1 MYKLIVFIP
10 ENAKERV
17 KDALFEAGAG
27 RLGAYS
33 RCSWEFLGVGQFLP
47 QPTANPHIG
56 QPGVVEQVQEW
67 RVELLVPDTVL
78 DAVIDALYA
87 SHPYEEPAFDLI
99 RVVEPVPRT

>member
-1 MYKLIVFIP
+1 MHKLIVFIP
-10 ENAKERV
+10 EDAKERV

-33 RCSWEFLGVGQFLP
+33 RCSWECLGVGQFLP

-78 DAVIDALYA
+78 YAVIDALFA

-99 RVVEPVPRT
+99 RVAEPVPRT

>member
-10 ENAKERV
+10 ENAKECV

-27 RLGAYS
+27 RLGAYG
-33 RCSWEFLGVGQFLP
+33 RCSWESLGVGQFLP

-67 RVELLVPDTVL
+67 RVELLVQDTVL
-78 DAVIDALYA
+78 DAVIDALYG

>member
-33 RCSWEFLGVGQFLP
+33 RCSWECLGVGQFLP

-56 QPGVVEQVQEW
+56 QPGLLNKSRNGEW
-67 RVELLVPDTVL
+67 NYWCRIPYLMQSLTRYTPAIRTRSPLL
-78 DAVIDALYA
+78 I
-87 SHPYEEPAFDLI
+87 
-99 RVVEPVPRT
+99 

>member
-33 RCSWEFLGVGQFLP
+33 RCSWECLGVGQFCRNRR
-47 QPTANPHIG
+47 QIRTSANQG
-56 QPGVVEQVQEW
+56 LLNKSRNGEW
-67 RVELLVPDTVL
+67 NYWCRIPYLMQLLTRYTPSIRTRSPL
-78 DAVIDALYA
+78 
-87 SHPYEEPAFDLI
+87 LI
-99 RVVEPVPRT
+99 